1 MSNFFKKN
9 QDLSFLGLSSIIPSL
24 VLAGFWFILAIFIE
38 PDEYGKIAF
47 VLAIAMLA
55 VRICYLGVGDAVIV
69 NSAKDPKVIPTI
81 YFVTI
86 LSGIIA
92 SIIVYFVYFDIGIS
106 VYVIGFVLFSLTV
119 TKMLGKQQY
128 KKYSYSLIIQ
138 SILQLGLTLLLYFLM
153 GIGGV
158 VLGFGISFL
167 FTAYLVIP
175 TLREYKINLAYFK
188 SNLFFIGPSYI
199 ATLLKSASGTI
210 DKIILLPILGYAAIG
225 NYHLAL
231 QFFGILLVF
240 PSILIK
246 YLLPQR
252 SVGKENKKFEI
263 YAILIS
269 ITLGVLGFFLAPVV
283 VPMIFPKFLVTI
295 EILPM
300 ISLAIIPKVITS
312 LILVRFTAKKQS
324 VPPLLG
330 GSAFT
335 VIHLG
340 MLLILADTIGLFAV
354 GLGFLLGS
362 IFETIILYMIY
373 LKGRKNAYGI

>member
-1 MSNFFKKN
+1 M
-9 QDLSFLGLSSIIPSL
+9 
-24 VLAGFWFILAIFIE
+24 
-38 PDEYGKIAF
+38 
-47 VLAIAMLA
+47 
-55 VRICYLGVGDAVIV
+55 
-69 NSAKDPKVIPTI
+69 
-81 YFVTI
+81 
-86 LSGIIA
+86 
-92 SIIVYFVYFDIGIS
+92 
-106 VYVIGFVLFSLTV
+106 
-119 TKMLGKQQY
+119 
-128 KKYSYSLIIQ
+128 
-138 SILQLGLTLLLYFLM
+138 
-153 GIGGV
+153 
-158 VLGFGISFL
+158 
-167 FTAYLVIP
+167 
-175 TLREYKINLAYFK
+175 
-188 SNLFFIGPSYI
+188 
-199 ATLLKSASGTI
+199 
-210 DKIILLPILGYAAIG
+210 GYAAIG

-231 QFFGILLVF
+231 QFFSVLLIF
-240 PSILIK
+240 PGFLIK

-263 YAILIS
+263 YGILIS